1 MVSFPKDGHICAH
14 ISSRN
19 EVVHNLIKCHVIKL
33 NFKKFLGNSPS
44 KVTYDTSRKKNNCS
58 ALAPVLQSSHQG
70 TSDELFDDLMYPA
83 QKRQR
88 LNPFSTYCHSQLS
101 LKDPD
106 HPLMADNYGPTT
118 MWYDP
123 PIYFSDCEKPS
134 SSRATKTRKLLN
146 CINKCDHNESC
157 I

>member
-1 MVSFPKDGHICAH
+1 M
-14 ISSRN
+14 
-19 EVVHNLIKCHVIKL
+19 IKL
-33 NFKKFLGNSPS
+33 NCKKIFLGNSPS
-44 KVTYDTSRKKNNCS
+44 KVTYDTTRKKNNCS

-123 PIYFSDCEKPS
+123 PIYFSDSEQPS